1 MYHDHYDEDVWRV
14 EVVENIKNAIF
25 QTPNALGNESRDI
38 KGIMTR
44 RPRCKLPEE
53 TIQVGVNLVTKGF
66 E

>member
-53 TIQVGVNLVTKGF
+53 NHSGGSEFSYQGI
-66 E
+66 